1 MWWSKGKSRV
11 TEGAQALASPMI
23 MSLEPRM
30 LFDGAVAATVAD
42 AAQPDAQPTAE
53 AAKTPTADQP
63 TDTHAPQGQV
73 DATQA
78 AVPGKAVVFVDSRV
92 KDSANLLEGLAP
104 GTQVVQLDATQDG
117 LQQIADYLDT
127 HQGVS
132 SVQIIAHGNAGD
144 LWLGNSY
151 LSADNVQA
159 RSEVLA
165 QIGQDMNAGGD
176 ILIYGCYTAEGER
189 GLNFVDSLA
198 QLTGRDVAASNDRT
212 GLGATGTLRSP
223 PAISKAPTCSRT
235 PP

>member
-1 MWWSKGKSRV
+1 
-11 TEGAQALASPMI
+11 
-23 MSLEPRM
+23 M

-53 AAKTPTADQP
+53 AAKTPTADQSA
-63 TDTHAPQGQV
+63 DSSHAPQGQV

-78 AVPGKAVVFVDSRV
+78 AVPGKSVVFVDSRV
-92 KDSANLLEGLAP
+92 KDAANLLQGVAP
-104 GTQVVQLDATQDG
+104 GTQVVQLDAGKDG

-127 HQGVS
+127 HQGIS

-165 QIGQDMNAGGD
+165 QIGQDMNVGGD
-176 ILIYGCYTAEGER
+176 ILIYGCYTAEGDR
-189 GLNFVDSLA
+189 GLSLVDSLEI
-198 QLTGRDVAASNDRT
+198 GRAHV
-212 GLGATGTLRSP
+212 
-223 PAISKAPTCSRT
+223 
-235 PP
+235 